1 MSQVILVVKIDGDP
15 CGTERLRHCDKNCYM
30 LLECCWTV
38 TVGCDVVVA
47 NDAFEIRWR
56 ITLQIDLQAVIVAI
70 EFTTDKARAV

>member
-1 MSQVILVVKIDGDP
+1 
-15 CGTERLRHCDKNCYM
+15 M

-47 NDAFEIRWR
+47 NDVFEIRRR
-56 ITLQIDLQAVIVAI
+56 ITLQIDLQSITVAI